1 MTILQKNVACLFKTM
16 FPDSKIAEKMQL
28 EPSKLKYVVNHGIA
42 PYVKEI
48 LKSQVIDTVCFVLSF
63 DESLNEVT
71 QTSETDNCLRFRK

>member
-16 FPDSKIAEKMQL
+16 FPDSKIEEKMQL
-28 EPSKLKYVVNHGIA
+28 EPSKLKYVVNDGIA

-71 QTSETDNCLRFRK
+71 QTSETDNCLQFRK

>member
-1 MTILQKNVACLFKTM
+1 M
-16 FPDSKIAEKMQL
+16 FPDSKIEEKMQL